1 VNPNATSD
9 EDKHTPE
16 ELLNLI
22 EAKGKGLPQR

>member
-22 EAKGKGLPQR
+22 KGKGLPQR